1 MIFAWLLEPRDI
13 YRYSLQNNKY
23 RERSEQI
30 SPRAKQGANI
40 YQYLMIIGH
49 KTQWDFLKRLS
60 QNNKIPHA
68 FLFIGEDALGK
79 RKVAIEFIK
88 FLNCSSRDIKD
99 KPCQKCPACN
109 LIDKGRHP
117 DLIIV
122 KPQKKQI
129 QIFQIRD
136 LQKSLSLKP
145 QLADFKSVIIEE
157 AESLNKT
164 AQNCLLKTLEEPKG
178 KTLFFLVS
186 SKPQMLFETIRSRCA
201 VLKFY
206 PLDFNEM
213 EKYFSSE
220 FSNPQFKETLLLSE
234 GKPGKAIDLL
244 RIPQKFSETQET
256 FKQIQK
262 ILKATLP
269 QRFIFAKDF
278 LDKEKS
284 AESLKIFLENFEK
297 YLRMLILKKLA
308 VKNESFYSP
317 FLPSEIDSDY
327 PILKLKEMI
336 NSVEKL
342 RILISQTN
350 VNPRLAFETLMLI
363 I

>member
-1 MIFAWLLEPRDI
+1 MA
-13 YRYSLQNNKY
+13 
-23 RERSEQI
+23 
-30 SPRAKQGANI
+30 
-40 YQYLMIIGH
+40 IIGH
-49 KTQWDFLKRLS
+49 KTQWDFLKKLS
-60 QNNKIPHA
+60 QNDKIPHA
-68 FLFIGEDALGK
+68 FLFIGEDGLGK
-79 RKVAIEFIK
+79 RKVAVEFVK
-88 FLNCSSRDIKD
+88 LLSCSSKDVKD
-99 KPCQKCPACN
+99 KPCQKCLACD

-145 QLADFKSVIIEE
+145 QLAGFKSVIIEE
-157 AESLNKT
+157 AESLNST

-178 KTLFFLVS
+178 KVLFLLVS

-206 PLDFNEM
+206 PLAFNEM
-213 EKYFSSE
+213 EKYFSSRT
-220 FSNPQFKETLLLSE
+220 SNPQFKETLLLSE
-234 GKPGKAIDLL
+234 GKPGKAIDFL
-244 RIPQKFSETQET
+244 RIPQKFSETQEV

-278 LDKEKS
+278 FAKEKS
-284 AESLKIFLENFEK
+284 AEYLRIFLENLER
-297 YLRMLILKKLA
+297 YLRMLVLKKLA
-308 VKNESFYSP
+308 VKNESFYSSSL
-317 FLPSEIDSDY
+317 FLEIGPGY

-336 NSVEKL
+336 DSVEKL

-350 VNPRLAFETLMLI
+350 VNPRLALETLMLTI
-363 I
+363 